1 MSLAGTY
8 TETPAIFLQP
18 RPLARTPGRLVL
30 LPLLPRPR
38 PVKPLPAEIWSKVLS
53 YVIDD
58 GADCRIGV
66 PEKRA
71 RLRTKWELLFVCK
84 PWVVSIVSS
93 YAQQNRRVANG
104 VCDFLLLVYHV
115 FDFAN
120 RLIPLE
126 CRSSSALFQS
136 PYLLCEHA
144 SKVRRSPVLL

>member
-18 RPLARTPGRLVL
+18 RPLARTPGRFVL

-53 YVIDD
+53 YVIND
-58 GADCRIGV
+58 GADCRMGV

-71 RLRTKWELLFVCK
+71 RLRKKWELLFVCT

-93 YAQQNRRVANG
+93 YAQQNRRVPDG

-120 RLIPLE
+120 HLIPLE

-136 PYLLCEHA
+136 PYLLFEHA